1 MIFSRTASSTDI
13 KELNIQENIIDYLQH
28 ASMNCI
34 SDTTLSKF
42 WEYSIL
48 LKLIDFYALQKSTIL
63 NIYHNYDNAL
73 DIIMNNKK
81 LRLAQQS
88 MVQFLNSNI
97 KSNRYDIICCLGSLE
112 YAVSDY
118 VLLNKIQKHVAV
130 GGYIVL
136 TTNSESSLL
145 SKRTITADNLMDYS
159 LVLENLGY
167 DLCSDEFNTIDYNNN
182 SNIHSL
188 IMKRNGAG

>member
-73 DIIMNNKK
+73 DIITNNKK
-81 LRLAQQS
+81 LRLTQQS